1 METTL
6 YAELVKQGITVHS
19 HYSNLYFKVTEQT
32 TAILKAFPQD
42 KGITTT
48 FINQVEGGLWY
59 DTPFAYLPYWEQKQ
73 AGGKK
78 LAEAKKLALTA

>member
-19 HYSNLYFKVTEQT
+19 HYSDLYFPVTEQT
-32 TAILKAFPQD
+32 REVLARFPDQ

-59 DTPFAYLPYWEQKQ
+59 DTPFAYIPYWEQKQ
-73 AGGKK
+73 AEGKK
-78 LAEAKKLALTA
+78 LAEAKKSRLTA